1 VSARL
6 GTLAAQRGFG
16 RQAFWLRS
24 AELREALRAGG
35 IIFDPSAEHH
45 TAVAI
50 YHNDVVMVSRWVD
63 SAIPALSSLL

>member
-1 VSARL
+1 
-6 GTLAAQRGFG
+6 
-16 RQAFWLRS
+16 LRS

-35 IIFDPSAEHH
+35 IIFDPSTEHH

-50 YHNDVVMVSRWVD
+50 YHNDVVMVSGWVD